1 MNNLNY
7 YKVKALR
14 IEVISINCILF
25 YASLFAANRNLLI
38 IAESTFDRL
47 SDHLPA
53 QYLEFNW
60 WIRKM
65 KRVTLY
71 LFIWL
76 LNCGLVNNS
85 SQKETT
91 TTKYICEHFII
102 LSNSEVDIRKK
113 KELEE
118 DYLRC
123 KIVREIERENFPRL
137 FQNIYLWEKDNPFL
151 L

>member
-1 MNNLNY
+1 MDSASSPQVPAGS
-7 YKVKALR
+7 K
-14 IEVISINCILF
+14 NCIFL
-25 YASLFAANRNLLI
+25 YISWYAANRNLLI
-38 IAESTFDRL
+38 MAESTFDRL

-85 SQKETT
+85 SKKNNTT
-91 TTKYICEHFII
+91 SKYICENFII
-102 LSNSEVDIRKK
+102 LSNGEVDTKKK

-137 FQNIYLWEKDNPFL
+137 FQNIYL
-151 L
+151 